1 MFSAFPESTFAQKPF
16 KIVIDAG
23 HGGKDPGRPNK
34 SGIKEKN
41 IVLNIALDLGK
52 KLKNSG
58 NEVIYTR
65 DKDVFL
71 TLRQRAKIANDVDAD
86 LFISIHCNAFHD
98 SSVHGSETFVYGL
111 HVSQANFNIAK
122 KENEINFIDDHYLDD
137 EETYSPTSTESVI
150 KPGLTELVN
159 QILPQVQL
167 QIEAVMKNAEIV
179 LQNINTLFDDETKKE
194 LKSSIEDFSNLTSS
208 LSETSDEISK
218 LIANNSENLTNSL
231 ADFRSASNNI
241 KSITDS
247 LNTDDINSITINLN
261 SLVNN
266 LNSITTSLKNSEGT
280 AGKLINDKSI
290 YDNLENATN
299 QLNRLIEDIK
309 LNPNRYINFSVF
321 GKKNK

>member
-1 MFSAFPESTFAQKPF
+1 MKFTKEIKVGFLAVLGIMMSVFSYNYLKGINLFDKNRKFIVKYEKVDGLSVSNPVTMNGF
-16 KIVIDAG
+16 KIGKVQKINFNSKNTRELLVDIIIDNDVIFPKTSLAELYETG
-23 HGGKDPGRPNK
+23 LIGGKAIAIIPDY
-34 SGIKEKN
+34 KN
-41 IVLNIALDLGK
+41 DSTIAIDGDY
-52 KLKNSG
+52 LKG
-58 NEVIYTR
+58 
-65 DKDVFL
+65 
-71 TLRQRAKIANDVDAD
+71 
-86 LFISIHCNAFHD
+86 
-98 SSVHGSETFVYGL
+98 
-111 HVSQANFNIAK
+111 
-122 KENEINFIDDHYLDD
+122 
-137 EETYSPTSTESVI
+137 VI

-231 ADFRSASNNI
+231 SDFRSASNNI

-247 LNTDDINSITINLN
+247 LNSDDIKSITINLN

-309 LNPNRYINFSVF
+309 LNPSRYINFSVF

>member
-1 MFSAFPESTFAQKPF
+1 MKFTKEIKVGFLAVLGIMMSVFSYNYLKGINLFDKNRKFIVKYEKVDGLSVSNPVTMNGF
-16 KIVIDAG
+16 KIGKVQKINFNSKNTRELLVDIIIDNDVIFPKTSLAELYETG
-23 HGGKDPGRPNK
+23 LIGGKAIAIIPDY
-34 SGIKEKN
+34 KN
-41 IVLNIALDLGK
+41 DSTIAIDGDY
-52 KLKNSG
+52 LKG
-58 NEVIYTR
+58 
-65 DKDVFL
+65 
-71 TLRQRAKIANDVDAD
+71 
-86 LFISIHCNAFHD
+86 
-98 SSVHGSETFVYGL
+98 
-111 HVSQANFNIAK
+111 
-122 KENEINFIDDHYLDD
+122 
-137 EETYSPTSTESVI
+137 VI

-179 LQNINTLFDDETKKE
+179 LQNINTLFDDETKKD

-218 LIANNSENLTNSL
+218 LIADNSENLTNSL
-231 ADFRSASNNI
+231 SDFRSASNNI

-247 LNTDDINSITINLN
+247 LNSDDIKSITINLN

-290 YDNLENATN
+290 YDNLENTTN

-309 LNPNRYINFSVF
+309 LNPSRYINFSVF

>member
-1 MFSAFPESTFAQKPF
+1 MKPFIVTGFDTERPSTFSYNYLKGINLFDKNRKFIVKYEKVDGLSVSNPVTMNGF
-16 KIVIDAG
+16 KIGKVQKINFNSKNTRELLVDIIIDNDVIFPKTSLAELYETG
-23 HGGKDPGRPNK
+23 LIGGKAIAIIPDY
-34 SGIKEKN
+34 KN
-41 IVLNIALDLGK
+41 DSTIALDGDY
-52 KLKNSG
+52 LKG
-58 NEVIYTR
+58 
-65 DKDVFL
+65 
-71 TLRQRAKIANDVDAD
+71 
-86 LFISIHCNAFHD
+86 
-98 SSVHGSETFVYGL
+98 
-111 HVSQANFNIAK
+111 
-122 KENEINFIDDHYLDD
+122 
-137 EETYSPTSTESVI
+137 VI

-208 LSETSDEISK
+208 LSDTSDEISK
-218 LIANNSENLTNSL
+218 LISDNSENLTNSL
-231 ADFRSASNNI
+231 SDFKSASNNI

-247 LNTDDINSITINLN
+247 LNSDDIKSITTNLN

-266 LNSITTSLKNSEGT
+266 LNSISTSLKNSEGT

-321 GKKNK
+321 GKKK

>member
-1 MFSAFPESTFAQKPF
+1 MKFTKEIKVGFLAVLGIMMSVFSYNYLKGINLFDKNRKFIVKYEKVDGLSVSNPVTMNGF
-16 KIVIDAG
+16 KIGKVQKINFNSKNTRELLVDIIIDNDVIFPKTSLAELYETG
-23 HGGKDPGRPNK
+23 LIGGKAIAIIPDY
-34 SGIKEKN
+34 KN
-41 IVLNIALDLGK
+41 DSTIALDGDY
-52 KLKNSG
+52 LKG
-58 NEVIYTR
+58 
-65 DKDVFL
+65 
-71 TLRQRAKIANDVDAD
+71 
-86 LFISIHCNAFHD
+86 
-98 SSVHGSETFVYGL
+98 
-111 HVSQANFNIAK
+111 
-122 KENEINFIDDHYLDD
+122 
-137 EETYSPTSTESVI
+137 VI

-231 ADFRSASNNI
+231 SDFRSASSNI

-247 LNTDDINSITINLN
+247 LNSDDIKSMTTNLN

>member
-1 MFSAFPESTFAQKPF
+1 MKFTKEIRVGFLAVLGIMMSVFSYNYLKGINLFDKNRKFTVKYEKVDGLSVSNPVTMNGF
-16 KIVIDAG
+16 KIGKVQKINFNSKNTRELLVDIIVDNDVIFSKTSLAELYETG
-23 HGGKDPGRPNK
+23 LIGGKAIAIIPDY
-34 SGIKEKN
+34 KN
-41 IVLNIALDLGK
+41 DSTIAIDGDY
-52 KLKNSG
+52 LKG
-58 NEVIYTR
+58 
-65 DKDVFL
+65 
-71 TLRQRAKIANDVDAD
+71 
-86 LFISIHCNAFHD
+86 
-98 SSVHGSETFVYGL
+98 
-111 HVSQANFNIAK
+111 
-122 KENEINFIDDHYLDD
+122 
-137 EETYSPTSTESVI
+137 VI

-208 LSETSDEISK
+208 LSETSDEISE

-231 ADFRSASNNI
+231 SDFRSASNNI

-247 LNTDDINSITINLN
+247 LNSDDIKSITTNLN

-290 YDNLENATN
+290 YDNLENASN

>member
-1 MFSAFPESTFAQKPF
+1 MKFTKEIRVGFLAVLGIMMSVFSYNYLKGINLFDKNRKFTVKYEKVDGLSVSNPVTMNGF
-16 KIVIDAG
+16 KIGKVQKINFNSKNTRELLVDIIIDNDVIFPKTSLAELYETG
-23 HGGKDPGRPNK
+23 LIGGKAIAIIPDY
-34 SGIKEKN
+34 KN
-41 IVLNIALDLGK
+41 DSTIAIDGDY
-52 KLKNSG
+52 LKG
-58 NEVIYTR
+58 
-65 DKDVFL
+65 
-71 TLRQRAKIANDVDAD
+71 
-86 LFISIHCNAFHD
+86 
-98 SSVHGSETFVYGL
+98 
-111 HVSQANFNIAK
+111 
-122 KENEINFIDDHYLDD
+122 
-137 EETYSPTSTESVI
+137 VI

-194 LKSSIEDFSNLTSS
+194 LKSSIEDFSNLTNS

-231 ADFRSASNNI
+231 SDFRSASNNI

-247 LNTDDINSITINLN
+247 LNSDDIKSITTNLN

>member
-1 MFSAFPESTFAQKPF
+1 MKFTKEIKVGFLAVLGIMMSVFSYNYLKGINLFDKNRKFIVKYEKVDGLSVSNPVTMNGF
-16 KIVIDAG
+16 KIGKVQKINFNSKNTRELLVDIIIDNDVIFPKTSLAELYETG
-23 HGGKDPGRPNK
+23 LIGGKAIAIIPDY
-34 SGIKEKN
+34 KN
-41 IVLNIALDLGK
+41 DSTIAIDGDY
-52 KLKNSG
+52 LKG
-58 NEVIYTR
+58 
-65 DKDVFL
+65 
-71 TLRQRAKIANDVDAD
+71 
-86 LFISIHCNAFHD
+86 
-98 SSVHGSETFVYGL
+98 
-111 HVSQANFNIAK
+111 
-122 KENEINFIDDHYLDD
+122 
-137 EETYSPTSTESVI
+137 VI

-218 LIANNSENLTNSL
+218 LIADNSENLTNSL
-231 ADFRSASNNI
+231 SDFRSASNNI

-247 LNTDDINSITINLN
+247 LSSDDIKSITINLN

-309 LNPNRYINFSVF
+309 LNPSRYINFSVF

>member
-1 MFSAFPESTFAQKPF
+1 MKFTKEIKVGFLAVLGIMMSVFSYNYLKGINLFDKNRKFIVKYEKVDGLSVSNPVTMNGF
-16 KIVIDAG
+16 KIGKVQKINFNSKNTRELLVDMIIDNDVIFPKTSLAELYETG
-23 HGGKDPGRPNK
+23 LIGGKAIAIIPDY
-34 SGIKEKN
+34 KN
-41 IVLNIALDLGK
+41 DSTIAIDGD
-52 KLKNSG
+52 
-58 NEVIYTR
+58 Y
-65 DKDVFL
+65 
-71 TLRQRAKIANDVDAD
+71 LR
-86 LFISIHCNAFHD
+86 
-98 SSVHGSETFVYGL
+98 G
-111 HVSQANFNIAK
+111 
-122 KENEINFIDDHYLDD
+122 
-137 EETYSPTSTESVI
+137 VI

-231 ADFRSASNNI
+231 SDFRSASNNI

-247 LNTDDINSITINLN
+247 LNSDDIKSMTTNLN

-309 LNPNRYINFSVF
+309 LNPSRYINFSVF

>member
-1 MFSAFPESTFAQKPF
+1 MKFTKEIKVGFLAVLGIMMSVFSYNYLKGINLFDKNRKFTVKYEKVDGLSVSNPVTMNGF
-16 KIVIDAG
+16 KIGKVQKINFNSKNTRELLVDIIIDNDVIFPKTSLAELYETG
-23 HGGKDPGRPNK
+23 LIGGKAIAIIPDY
-34 SGIKEKN
+34 KN
-41 IVLNIALDLGK
+41 DSTIALDGDY
-52 KLKNSG
+52 LKG
-58 NEVIYTR
+58 
-65 DKDVFL
+65 
-71 TLRQRAKIANDVDAD
+71 
-86 LFISIHCNAFHD
+86 
-98 SSVHGSETFVYGL
+98 
-111 HVSQANFNIAK
+111 
-122 KENEINFIDDHYLDD
+122 
-137 EETYSPTSTESVI
+137 VI

-231 ADFRSASNNI
+231 SDFRSASNNI

-247 LNTDDINSITINLN
+247 LNSDDIKSMTTNLN

-309 LNPNRYINFSVF
+309 LNPSRYINFSVF

>member
-1 MFSAFPESTFAQKPF
+1 MKFTKEIKVGFLAVLGIMMSVFSYNYLKGINLFDKNRKFIVKYEKVDGLSVSNPVTMNGF
-16 KIVIDAG
+16 KIGKVQKINFNSKNTRELLVDIIIDNDVIFPKTSLAELYETG
-23 HGGKDPGRPNK
+23 LIGGKAIAIIPDY
-34 SGIKEKN
+34 KN
-41 IVLNIALDLGK
+41 DSTIAIDGDY
-52 KLKNSG
+52 LKG
-58 NEVIYTR
+58 
-65 DKDVFL
+65 
-71 TLRQRAKIANDVDAD
+71 
-86 LFISIHCNAFHD
+86 
-98 SSVHGSETFVYGL
+98 
-111 HVSQANFNIAK
+111 
-122 KENEINFIDDHYLDD
+122 
-137 EETYSPTSTESVI
+137 VI

-231 ADFRSASNNI
+231 SDFRSASNNI

-247 LNTDDINSITINLN
+247 LNLDDIKSMTTNLN

-309 LNPNRYINFSVF
+309 LNPSRYINFSVF

>member
-1 MFSAFPESTFAQKPF
+1 MKFTKEIKVGFLAVLGIMMSVFSYNYLKGINLFDKNRKFIVKYEKVDGLSVSNPVTMNGF
-16 KIVIDAG
+16 KIGKVQKINFNSKNTRELLVDIIIDNDVIFPKTSLAELYETG
-23 HGGKDPGRPNK
+23 LIGGKAIAIIPDY
-34 SGIKEKN
+34 KN
-41 IVLNIALDLGK
+41 DSTIAIDGD
-52 KLKNSG
+52 
-58 NEVIYTR
+58 Y
-65 DKDVFL
+65 
-71 TLRQRAKIANDVDAD
+71 LR
-86 LFISIHCNAFHD
+86 
-98 SSVHGSETFVYGL
+98 G
-111 HVSQANFNIAK
+111 
-122 KENEINFIDDHYLDD
+122 
-137 EETYSPTSTESVI
+137 VI

-218 LIANNSENLTNSL
+218 LIADNSENLTNSL
-231 ADFRSASNNI
+231 SDFRSASNNI

-247 LNTDDINSITINLN
+247 LNSDDIKSITINLN

-309 LNPNRYINFSVF
+309 LNPSRYINFSVF

>member
-1 MFSAFPESTFAQKPF
+1 MKFTKEIKVGFLAVLGIMMSVFSYNYLKGINLFDKNRKFIVKYEKVDGLSVSNPVTMNGF
-16 KIVIDAG
+16 KIGKVQKINFNSKNTRELHVDIIIYNDVIFPKTSLAELYETG
-23 HGGKDPGRPNK
+23 LIGGKAIAIIPDY
-34 SGIKEKN
+34 KN
-41 IVLNIALDLGK
+41 DSTIAIDGDY
-52 KLKNSG
+52 LKG
-58 NEVIYTR
+58 
-65 DKDVFL
+65 
-71 TLRQRAKIANDVDAD
+71 
-86 LFISIHCNAFHD
+86 
-98 SSVHGSETFVYGL
+98 
-111 HVSQANFNIAK
+111 
-122 KENEINFIDDHYLDD
+122 
-137 EETYSPTSTESVI
+137 VI

-231 ADFRSASNNI
+231 SDFRSASNNI

-247 LNTDDINSITINLN
+247 LNSDDIKSMSTNMN

-309 LNPNRYINFSVF
+309 LNPSRYINFSVF

>member
-1 MFSAFPESTFAQKPF
+1 MKFTKEIKVGFLAVLGIMMSVFSYNYLKGINLFDKNRKFIVKYEKVDGLSVSNPVTMNGF
-16 KIVIDAG
+16 KIGKVQKINFNSKNTRELLVDIIIDNDVIFPKTSLAELYETG
-23 HGGKDPGRPNK
+23 LIGGKAIAIIPDY
-34 SGIKEKN
+34 KN
-41 IVLNIALDLGK
+41 DSTIALDGDY
-52 KLKNSG
+52 LKG
-58 NEVIYTR
+58 
-65 DKDVFL
+65 
-71 TLRQRAKIANDVDAD
+71 
-86 LFISIHCNAFHD
+86 
-98 SSVHGSETFVYGL
+98 
-111 HVSQANFNIAK
+111 
-122 KENEINFIDDHYLDD
+122 
-137 EETYSPTSTESVI
+137 VI

-231 ADFRSASNNI
+231 SDFRSASNNI

-247 LNTDDINSITINLN
+247 LNSDDIKSMTTNLN

-309 LNPNRYINFSVF
+309 LNPSRYINFSVF

>member
-1 MFSAFPESTFAQKPF
+1 MKFTKEIKVGFLAVLGIMMSVFSYNYLKGINLFDKNRKFIVKYEKVDGLSVSNPVTMNGF
-16 KIVIDAG
+16 KIGKVQKINFNSKNTRELLVDIIIDNDVIFPKTSLAELYETG
-23 HGGKDPGRPNK
+23 LIGGKAIAIIPDY
-34 SGIKEKN
+34 KN
-41 IVLNIALDLGK
+41 DSTIAIDGD
-52 KLKNSG
+52 
-58 NEVIYTR
+58 Y
-65 DKDVFL
+65 
-71 TLRQRAKIANDVDAD
+71 LR
-86 LFISIHCNAFHD
+86 
-98 SSVHGSETFVYGL
+98 G
-111 HVSQANFNIAK
+111 
-122 KENEINFIDDHYLDD
+122 
-137 EETYSPTSTESVI
+137 VI

-218 LIANNSENLTNSL
+218 LIAENSENLTNSL
-231 ADFRSASNNI
+231 SDFRSASNNI

-247 LNTDDINSITINLN
+247 LNSDDIKSITINLN

-309 LNPNRYINFSVF
+309 LNPSRYINFSVF